1 MKNDQTAEPLEF
13 LIKGYATEPERVAE
27 AFLRFLKD
35 KKEELDSDHSWMKFL
50 EEIHRGTQVN
60 LFAYKEA
67 MKRSLTTNH

>member
-1 MKNDQTAEPLEF
+1 MKNDQTGKSLDF
-13 LIKGYATEPERVAE
+13 LIDGYATEPERVAE

-60 LFAYKEA
+60 LYAYKEA
-67 MKRSLTTNH
+67 MKRSQTTNH